1 MILAYAIGSISNAIL
16 ISKFLKKEDIRTKGS
31 GNAGATNSLRSYG
44 IKIGLIVFALDILK
58 PIVAILIAW
67 GINKHTT
74 EQAYLPIIGFAAIV
88 GHIYPIF
95 FNFKGGKG
103 AASALGFIIATQWIL
118 AIIGFIVFML
128 IVFKTKKVSLGSILT
143 PVILLIIFIGL
154 GASGS
159 LQNYTWMPLMQNLEW
174 WGIAIVFGLIWL
186 LVVYKHKA
194 NIKRLL
200 NGTERSLGE
209 KRK

>member
-44 IKIGLIVFALDILK
+44 IKIGLIVFVLDILK

-74 EQAYLPIIGFAAIV
+74 GQAYLPIIGFAAIV
-88 GHIYPIF
+88 GHIYPIY

-118 AIIGFIVFML
+118 AIIGFVIFML

-154 GASGS
+154 GASDS
-159 LQNYTWMPLMQNLEW
+159 LQNYTWMPLMQDLEW

-200 NGTERSLGE
+200 NGTERSVGE